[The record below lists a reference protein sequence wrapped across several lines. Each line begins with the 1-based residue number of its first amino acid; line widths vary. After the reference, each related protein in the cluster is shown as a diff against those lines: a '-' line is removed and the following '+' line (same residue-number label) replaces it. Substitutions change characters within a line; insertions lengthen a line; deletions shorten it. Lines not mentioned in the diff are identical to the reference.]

1 MRIQEQEILHIQ
13 VAVVDPRRLLA
24 SMSNRKAHL
33 LKILAEELFSV
44 SQSHRGVNKSI
55 IVPIAPHRGQL
66 WERTTQI
73 LQDYST
79 LEMPNLVLQKKL
91 LRIAL
96 VIVNLWHGLIKVMSL
111 SL

>member
-66 WERTTQI
+66 
-73 LQDYST
+73 
-79 LEMPNLVLQKKL
+79 
-91 LRIAL
+91 
-96 VIVNLWHGLIKVMSL
+96 
-111 SL
+111 